1 MRRHHGRHA
10 GLKLTAPTSGRA
22 PAISVDSEGVIRL
35 PALVRGRLI
44 MPPAVPRPEIEAAFA
59 GAANGPAAEPPTL
72 VKLPEAWVLREPILD
87 RAAMR
92 ATGGYQYQVLPSVNP
107 RQLPEDDLDALADE
121 LYELPF
127 AEVLSYL
134 DGLRQAY
141 AGDRELQ
148 RQVKALARQ
157 TSEAPD
163 PYVDAGFAVFPEM
176 LERGVAEAMVD
187 AELAAWQIP
196 GRRFLDGWVE
206 VPGTLYP
213 APVHLIHAGNLPPI
227 ADYDPA
233 QAAPRIRA
241 LPTRQLHVTAGN
253 SPLVPLA
260 SLLRALWTKSAA
272 TVKLPYG
279 ATLAGAYLAQL
290 AAHAFPDHPLTRHL
304 SVLYWP
310 GGDRQFEAP
319 LFLPGRY
326 DRIVVWGAPNAVQ
339 SVTERAAFTKTV
351 TFNPRYGV
359 SLIGREAF
367 AHLEQV
373 VSRAVCDTLIQ
384 GQKACIASQIHY
396 LEGDQAQA
404 ERYAAALR
412 DELGRWD
419 GFAPA
424 ALSRSQQGQLR
435 RMKRGSFLGATWFE
449 NQAGGQFRSAVAV
462 MPNEFNIMEHP
473 LCRLIV
479 VRPVPELEQAL
490 QYLHPGVATAGVF
503 PEARRRALSAR
514 IGARG
519 VSNVPPLGQAGYTWP
534 GMPHDGMLVL
544 SELVDWKTA

>member
-1 MRRHHGRHA
+1 M
-10 GLKLTAPTSGRA
+10 TAAADRA
-22 PAISVDSEGVIRL
+22 PGIAVDAEGVIRL
-35 PALVRGRLI
+35 PALVRGTLI
-44 MPPAVPRPEIEAAFA
+44 MPPALPRAAIEAAFA
-59 GAANGPAAEPPTL
+59 AAADGPAGADPPTL
-72 VKLPEAWVLREPILD
+72 VKLPQAWVLREPILD
-87 RAAMR
+87 RASMR
-92 ATGGYQYQVLPSVNP
+92 ATGGYQYQLLPALTPGQVL
-107 RQLPEDDLDALADE
+107 EDDLDALADE

-127 AEVLSYL
+127 AEVLRYL
-134 DGLRQAY
+134 DGLQQAY
-141 AGDRELQ
+141 AGDGAQLE
-148 RQVKALARQ
+148 QVKALARQ

-163 PYVDAGFAVFPEM
+163 PYVDAGFAVFPM
-176 LERGVAEAMVD
+176 LLGREVAESMVD
-187 AELAAWQIP
+187 TELAAWQLP
-196 GRRFLDGWVE
+196 GRRFLDGWVA
-206 VPGTLYP
+206 VPATQYP
-213 APVHLIHAGNLPPI
+213 APVHLIHAQHLPPI
-227 ADYDPA
+227 AGYDPA
-233 QAAPRIRA
+233 QATPRIRA

-290 AAHAFPDHPLTRHL
+290 AARTFPDHPLTRHL

-310 GGDRQFEAP
+310 GGDQQFEAP
-319 LFLPGRY
+319 LFRPGRY

-384 GQKACIASQIHY
+384 SQKACIASQVHY
-396 LEGDQAQA
+396 LEADQAAA

-412 DELGRWD
+412 DELARWD

-424 ALSRSQQGQLR
+424 ALSRPQQGQLR

-449 NQAGGQFRSAVAV
+449 NQTGGEFRSAVAV
-462 MPNEFNIMEHP
+462 MPGEFNVMEHP

-479 VRPVPELEQAL
+479 VRPVPDLEQAL

-503 PEARRRALSAR
+503 PEARRRALSVR

-519 VSNVPPLGQAGYTWP
+519 VSNVPPLGQAGYTYP

-544 SELVDWKTA
+544 SELVDWKTG

>member
-1 MRRHHGRHA
+1 MNREPGIA
-10 GLKLTAPTSGRA
+10 
-22 PAISVDSEGVIRL
+22 VDSDDVIRL
-35 PALVRGRLI
+35 AALVRGQPI
-44 MPPAVPRPEIEAAFA
+44 MPPAVSREEIEPAFA
-59 GAANGPAAEPPTL
+59 RADRERPGSAPAAL
-72 VKLPEAWVLREPILD
+72 VKLPAAWVLREPILD

-92 ATGGYQYQVLPSVNP
+92 ATGGYQYQVMPAVNP
-107 RQLPEDDLDALADE
+107 LQLIEDDLDALAGE
-121 LYELPF
+121 LYELSF
-127 AEVLSYL
+127 AEVLDYL

-141 AGDRELQ
+141 AGDGALLQ
-148 RQVKALARQ
+148 QIKALARQ

-163 PYVDAGFAVFPEM
+163 PYVDAGFAMFPVM
-176 LERGVAEAMVD
+176 LGRDVAAAMVD
-187 AELAAWQIP
+187 TDLAAWQTP

-206 VPGTLYP
+206 VPGTQYP
-213 APVHLIHAGNLPPI
+213 APVHLIHAQHLPPI

-233 QAAPRIRA
+233 QATARIRA
-241 LPTRQLHVTAGN
+241 LPTRQLHITAGN

-272 TVKLPYG
+272 TIKLPYG

-290 AAHAFPDHPLTRHL
+290 AATTFPDHPLTRHL

-310 GGDRQFEAP
+310 GGDQQFETP

-367 AHLEQV
+367 EHLDQV

-384 GQKACIASQIHY
+384 SQKACIASQIHY
-396 LEGDQAQA
+396 LEADQAQA

-419 GFAPA
+419 SFAPA
-424 ALSRSQQGQLR
+424 ALSRSQQGQIR

-449 NQAGGQFRSAVAV
+449 NQAAGQFRSAVAV
-462 MPNEFNIMEHP
+462 MPTEFNIMEHP

-479 VRPVPELEQAL
+479 VRPVASLEQAL

-503 PEARRRALSAR
+503 PEPRRHQLSVR

-519 VSNVPPLGQAGYTWP
+519 VSNVPPLGQAGYTYP

-544 SELVDWKTA
+544 SELVDWKTG